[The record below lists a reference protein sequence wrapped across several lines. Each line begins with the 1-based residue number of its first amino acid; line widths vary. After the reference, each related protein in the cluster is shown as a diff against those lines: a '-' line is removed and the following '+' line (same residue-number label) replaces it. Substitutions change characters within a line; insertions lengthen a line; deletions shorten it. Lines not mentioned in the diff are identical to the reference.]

1 MGRKPNALILQH
13 FERGAK
19 LNDSSNRYEHT
30 CKACGEKFPK
40 GRIDSLSNHLTKKC
54 PALSMQD
61 RQKAALELHNL
72 PHLPENARGEVL
84 MNGQTMELPIGHQ
97 SQDNWSALSVL
108 AEVSRQIDSKEKHDD
123 RSVHNQSAAGGRMS
137 EPPRGIRL
145 EIQEHYTPENP
156 PVSYEQRVQRDKKSF
171 NQKYHQNIES
181 SANQANANFNS
192 QMTDS
197 RSSSPNLAMATTATN
212 MAAAAAAARFVPSMV
227 DPQLL
232 ADDASA
238 QASIPART
246 MEQALNE
253 ASASFAE
260 NMFNGAQD
268 QPLQWPMLDGSGINH
283 FQEGTQ
289 LDQAM
294 EQPEPQ
300 RAIIFTP
307 ISASVAMHPS
317 SQPPM
322 TTQFSA
328 EFGNGQ
334 KTPKQKGR
342 VKFSGTRRKEVSK
355 VRSIGACLRCR
366 MLKKPCSDGTPC
378 TTCKSVESARLWKQ
392 PCVRTRLA
400 DELEM
405 YSAGLHVV
413 LAHQQITSAKTH
425 ITFQPSPNQIEAS
438 HYPETP
444 VFATFNA
451 LEGQPTP
458 IQGNIDPILNGEF
471 GINTLHVLDHE
482 NDDLP
487 LKLEAY
493 MKRIANVFI
502 EREASHF
509 MNVTLNTAQRLA
521 IEDTLLGQ
529 ALELWSVVQMLVD
542 HNPRWSIS
550 ERVNNDAQPGQGPPV
565 SIPTYDLLV
574 SQLNAAAEKK
584 AATLCK
590 EVLSVLERRLLARS
604 ASTKFDTFL
613 VALIVLN
620 CVEKSTWLFKSWEQD
635 HFKARW
641 PLDKIPSFYATQG
654 ERLTNLLQML
664 LHMRQIIPKTYIN
677 PEGIIATDIDAVT
690 KEYFQELQLNYD
702 DVLNKQANHTFHT
715 SNTHC
720 YELRFC
726 SHLLLPP
733 K

>member
-61 RQKAALELHNL
+61 RQKAALELNNL
-72 PHLPENARGEVL
+72 PHLAETARGELL

-97 SQDNWSALSVL
+97 SQENWSALSVL

-123 RSVHNQSAAGGRMS
+123 RSVHNQSAAGGRSS
-137 EPPRGIRL
+137 EPPRGTRL
-145 EIQEHYTPENP
+145 ELQEHYTPENP
-156 PVSYEQRVQRDKKSF
+156 PVSYEQRVQRDKKSL
-171 NQKYHQNIES
+171 NQKPRRESES
-181 SANQANANFNS
+181 STNNANANFTS
-192 QMTDS
+192 QMVNS

-212 MAAAAAAARFVPSMV
+212 MAAAAAARFVPSMV

-232 ADDASA
+232 ADDANG
-238 QASIPART
+238 QANVPAKT
-246 MEQALNE
+246 IEQALTE
-253 ASASFAE
+253 ANVSFTE
-260 NMFNGAQD
+260 NMFNGGQD
-268 QPLQWPMLDGSGINH
+268 QPLQWPMLDGSGVNH
-283 FQEGTQ
+283 FQEGSQ
-289 LDQAM
+289 LDHPM

-300 RAIIFTP
+300 RPIIFTP
-307 ISASVAMHPS
+307 IAASVAMHPS
-317 SQPPM
+317 AQQPM

-378 TTCKSVESARLWKQ
+378 NTCKSVESARLWKQ

-413 LAHQQITSAKTH
+413 LAHQQLTAAKTH
-425 ITFQPSPNQIEAS
+425 ITFQPSSHQIEAS
-438 HYPETP
+438 HYPETT

-451 LEGQPTP
+451 LEGHQSPA
-458 IQGNIDPILNGEF
+458 QANIDPGLNGEF
-471 GINTLHVLDHE
+471 GPNTLHVLDHE

-487 LKLEAY
+487 MKLEAY
-493 MKRIANVFI
+493 MKRISNVFI
-502 EREASHF
+502 EREASQF

-521 IEDTLLGQ
+521 IDDTLLGQ

-542 HNPRWSIS
+542 HNPRWTIS
-550 ERVNNDAQPGQGPPV
+550 ERVNIDAQAGQGPSVTVP
-565 SIPTYDLLV
+565 SYDLLV

-584 AATLCK
+584 ASTLCR

-604 ASTKFDTFL
+604 ASSKFDTFL
-613 VALIVLN
+613 IALIVLN

-641 PLDKIPSFYATQG
+641 PLDKIPNFYATQG
-654 ERLTNLLQML
+654 EKLTNLLQML
-664 LHMRQIIPKTYIN
+664 LHMRQIIPKTYVN
-677 PEGIIATDIDAVT
+677 PEGIIATDVDPIT
-690 KEYFQELQLNYD
+690 KEYFHELQLNYVE
-702 DVLNKQANHTFHT
+702 VLNKQANHTFHT

-726 SHLLLPP
+726 SQLLLPS

>member
-61 RQKAALELHNL
+61 RQKAALELNNL
-72 PHLPENARGEVL
+72 PHLPESTRGEPL
-84 MNGQTMELPIGHQ
+84 MNGKQMELPIGHQ
-97 SQDNWSALSVL
+97 SQENWSALSVL

-123 RSVHNQSAAGGRMS
+123 RSVHNQSATGGRSS
-137 EPPRGIRL
+137 EPPRSTRL
-145 EIQEHYTPENP
+145 ELQEHYTPENP
-156 PVSYEQRVQRDKKSF
+156 PVSYEQRVQRDKKPFS
-171 NQKYHQNIES
+171 QKPRRESES
-181 SANQANANFNS
+181 STNNANFTSN
-192 QMTDS
+192 MIDS
-197 RSSSPNLAMATTATN
+197 RSASPNLAMATTATN
-212 MAAAAAAARFVPSMV
+212 MAAAAARFVPSMV

-232 ADDASA
+232 ADDANGQVSLPPKT
-238 QASIPART
+238 I
-246 MEQALNE
+246 EQALTE
-253 ASASFAE
+253 ANVSFAE
-260 NMFNGAQD
+260 NIFNGGQD
-268 QPLQWPMLDGSGINH
+268 QPLQWPMLDGSGVNH
-283 FQEGTQ
+283 FQEGGH
-289 LDQAM
+289 LEHGM
-294 EQPEPQ
+294 EQSEPQ
-300 RAIIFTP
+300 RSIIFTP
-307 ISASVAMHPS
+307 IAASVAMHPG
-317 SQPPM
+317 SQPAM

-334 KTPKQKGR
+334 KAPKQKGR
-342 VKFSGTRRKEVSK
+342 VKFSGVRRKEVSK

-413 LAHQQITSAKTH
+413 LAHQQLTNAKTQ
-425 ITFQPSPNQIEAS
+425 ITFQPSAHQIEAS
-438 HYPETP
+438 HYPESS

-451 LEGQPTP
+451 LEGHQTP
-458 IQGNIDPILNGEF
+458 AQGSVDPNLNSDF
-471 GINTLHVLDHE
+471 NLHDLHILDHE

-487 LKLEAY
+487 MKLEAY

-521 IEDTLLGQ
+521 VDDPLLGQ

-542 HNPRWSIS
+542 HNPRWTIS
-550 ERVNNDAQPGQGPPV
+550 ERVNIDAQAGQGPTVNVP
-565 SIPTYDLLV
+565 SYDLLV

-584 AATLCK
+584 ASTLCK

-604 ASTKFDTFL
+604 ASSKFDTFL
-613 VALIVLN
+613 IALIVLN

-641 PLDKIPSFYATQG
+641 PLDKIPNFYATQG
-654 ERLTNLLQML
+654 EKLTNLLQML
-664 LHMRQIIPKTYIN
+664 LHMRQIIPKTYVN
-677 PEGIIATDIDAVT
+677 PEGIIATDVDPTT
-690 KEYFQELQLNYD
+690 KEYFNELQLNYV

-726 SHLLLPP
+726 SQLLLPT